1 MNNAI
6 LSGRLTRDPEIRY
19 TVENLAIA
27 SFTLAVDRLPKR
39 DGTKEADFIN
49 VKIFGKQAESCEKHT
64 GKGLRVIVIGRI
76 QTGSYTNKEGNKVY
90 TTEVIA
96 DRVEFL
102 DWKGDTD
109 NKQTT
114 FEPVTDVLPF

>member
-1 MNNAI
+1 MNNAM

-19 TVENLAIA
+19 TVDNLAIA

-64 GKGLRVIVIGRI
+64 GKGLRVIVSGRI

-109 NKQTT
+109 SKQPT
-114 FEPVTDVLPF
+114 FEPVPDVLPF

>member
-19 TVENLAIA
+19 TVDNLAIA

-39 DGTKEADFIN
+39 DGTKEADFIS

-114 FEPVTDVLPF
+114 FEPVSDVLPF